1 MIYHIIDIN
10 YLNKMG
16 QSKSKET
23 PFKKS
28 METSIKDHHH
38 KAFKNNQD
46 IIKKKKECFEKKCD
60 ELIEVIQRCIELS
73 VTSHDQNVNVFTM
86 VIESGNFPFACCS
99 GFDTPRCVLGEYD
112 KYCAFEKYL
121 NKTLGINVESLPFPN
136 KNYNSKT
143 TVSYNRIKNIVSFS
157 NS

>member
-1 MIYHIIDIN
+1 M
-10 YLNKMG
+10 
-16 QSKSKET
+16 QRC
-23 PFKKS
+23 KKS

-73 VTSHDQNVNVFTM
+73 VTSHDQNVNVFTI
-86 VIESGNFPFACCS
+86 VVESGNLPFTCSS
-99 GFDTPRCVLGEYD
+99 GFDTPRCVLSEYD
-112 KYCAFEKYL
+112 KYRAFEEYL
-121 NKTLGINVESLPFPN
+121 NKTIGIDVKPLPFPS
-136 KNYNSKT
+136 KNYNLKT
-143 TVSYNRIKNIVSFS
+143 TVSYNRITNIVSFS